1 MRYSNAIK
9 FLKDSAN
16 TFNISHVTS
25 KMNKNIHP
33 CVDFY
38 EFACGNYIRD
48 TSISNRY
55 RDWTI
60 RSQIGESLLL
70 NIKSILENPH
80 TKYEG
85 MAERQAKIF
94 YDSCVDKANIRETLE
109 GQPLIDLLELFGG
122 WDILNMNNKPSP
134 FIDESSNLKKLKY
147 PDAAFTENWKM
158 GFFDIYSE
166 IDPQNSSM
174 HLFNIKVVDQL
185 TIPNRDTHNVI
196 FIYPEMDKAH
206 LNYMKNIGNLLLS
219 DTNKTSN
226 HFKIQDKERRFN
238 HRDINETLD
247 YPNKEEPTN
256 SQLHIAMNK
265 VLAFEKL
272 FRQLH
277 VNALMHFSQDYA
289 PEDASDSYIA
299 AIKAECFFTIDAIVL
314 ATITMSN

>member
-16 TFNISHVTS
+16 TFNIYVTS

-122 WDILNMNNKPSP
+122 WDILNMDNKPSP
-134 FIDESSNLKKLKY
+134 FIDESSNLKKLRY
-147 PDAAFTENWKM
+147 PDAAFTENWKT
-158 GFFDIYSE
+158 GFFEITTE
-166 IDPQNSSM
+166 IDPQNSSKY
-174 HLFNIKVVDQL
+174 LFNIKVAIQL
-185 TIPNRDTHNVI
+185 TLPISTYQIYNRVNI
-196 FIYPEMDKAH
+196 KFYNAH
-206 LNYMKNIGNLLLS
+206 LNYVKNIGNLLLL
-219 DTNKTSN
+219 
-226 HFKIQDKERRFN
+226 
-238 HRDINETLD
+238 DINKRLNHSD
-247 YPNKEEPTN
+247 IRRNLFSRNKKWIDN
-256 SQLHIAMNK
+256 QLHIVMVN
-265 VLAFEKL
+265 VLLFEK
-272 FRQLH
+272 
-277 VNALMHFSQDYA
+277 
-289 PEDASDSYIA
+289 YIA
-299 AIKAECFFTIDAIVL
+299 LVNNNVT
-314 ATITMSN
+314 